1 MIWRRSGLVPT
12 PLVESV
18 ALHVLTLAGIAWLGS
33 MAGVTLAPPKLVTVE
48 IVTAPP
54 PTAPP
59 PKAVARAIAAVKH
72 ALVLNRAPKVVPTLA
87 PPMPPP
93 SAPAPEPTPLPE
105 AKPEPISPSTR
116 AETPSTAP
124 TAGTETFKGGD
135 VDLGRGGATGGKS
148 GQSLAALGPSSSP
161 LGAEGT
167 GTLTSFAIPKGGY
180 QMKPVYPESARRA
193 GIEGTSLL
201 RFEINE
207 QGMVNKVTVEKSAGH
222 EDLDRAAMVAIQRW
236 RFEPARRGT
245 QAVAVWVTLPIRF
258 ELKKP

>member
-12 PLVESV
+12 PIVESV
-18 ALHVLTLAGIAWLGS
+18 ALHVLGLAGLAWFGS
-33 MAGVTLAPPKLVTVE
+33 TAGAALTPLQLVTVE
-48 IVTAPP
+48 IVSAPP

-72 ALVLNRAPKVVPTLA
+72 ALVQNRAPKVVPTPAAA
-87 PPMPPP
+87 PPP
-93 SAPAPEPTPLPE
+93 PAPEPAPVPE
-105 AKPEPISPSTR
+105 TKPEPIAPPTK
-116 AETPSTAP
+116 AEMPGTVPA
-124 TAGTETFKGGD
+124 AGTETFKGGD
-135 VDLGRGGATGGKS
+135 VDLGRGGASGGKA
-148 GQSLAALGPSSSP
+148 GQSLAAMGPSSLA

-207 QGMVNKVTVEKSAGH
+207 QGMVAKVTVEKSAGH
-222 EDLDRAAMVAIQRW
+222 EDLDRAAVAAIQRW
-236 RFEPARRGT
+236 RFEPARRGS

>member
-12 PLVESV
+12 PIVESI
-18 ALHVLTLAGIAWLGS
+18 ALHVLALAGIAWFGS
-33 MAGVTLAPPKLVTVE
+33 MAGVTITPPKLVTVE

-54 PTAPP
+54 LTAPP
-59 PKAVARAIAAVKH
+59 PRPVARAIAAVKH
-72 ALVLNRAPKVVPTLA
+72 ALVPNRPSKIVPTPA
-87 PPMPPP
+87 TPAVP
-93 SAPAPEPTPLPE
+93 APAPDPTPTAE
-105 AKPEPISPSTR
+105 AKPEPIAPPTK
-116 AETPSTAP
+116 AETPSTVP
-124 TAGTETFKGGD
+124 TAGTETFTGGD
-135 VDLGRGGATGGKS
+135 VDLGRGGATGGKA
-148 GQSLAALGPSSSP
+148 GQSLTALGPSSSP
-161 LGAEGT
+161 LGADGT
-167 GTLTSFAIPKGGY
+167 GILTSFAIPKGGY

-222 EDLDRAAMVAIQRW
+222 DDLDRAAVAAIRRW
-236 RFEPARRGT
+236 LFEPARRGN

>member
-1 MIWRRSGLVPT
+1 MIWRPTGLVPT

-18 ALHVLTLAGIAWLGS
+18 AVHVLALASIAWLGS
-33 MAGVTLAPPKLVTVE
+33 MTGATLAPPKLVTVE

-54 PTAPP
+54 APAPP
-59 PKAVARAIAAVKH
+59 PKPVARAIAAVKH
-72 ALVLNRAPKVVPTLA
+72 ALVPNRAPKVVPTPTSA
-87 PPMPPP
+87 PP
-93 SAPAPEPTPLPE
+93 SAPEPPPVPE
-105 AKPEPISPSTR
+105 AKPEPVAPPTK
-116 AETPSTAP
+116 AETPSTVP

-135 VDLGRGGATGGKS
+135 VDLGRGGATGGKA
-148 GQSLAALGPSSSP
+148 GQSLAAVGPSTSA
-161 LGAEGT
+161 LGAEGS

-207 QGMVNKVTVEKSAGH
+207 QGMVSKVTVEKSAGH
-222 EDLDRAAMVAIQRW
+222 DELDRAAVAAIQRW
-236 RFEPARRGT
+236 RFEPARRGS